1 MLIEQHCEPN
11 TKLQRVMLIGA
22 FGTMFV
28 ASLGL
33 LAYLPGLD
41 RLGNVRGD
49 FIPMAPSTAISFI
62 LLSTILVIR
71 SAPWSRWLPYRVLLI
86 AVVVFVSVFGALEVI
101 GYVCG
106 RNLNFEETLVP
117 VSGYLD
123 GIPIGLMSPA
133 TGAIFL
139 LAGLSILGLL
149 ISRPEQAR
157 RAIIGHAA
165 SITGTVVLL
174 ASSVFSLAY
183 LLGTPLLYDASNT
196 IPMALTTA
204 LAFFLLGLATVSASG
219 FHVFPLKLIADASTN
234 AILLRVFLPLIVLSS
249 LLGSFASVWSSYSS
263 KANPALASALV
274 VVLMCALTGILV
286 GTVASRIGNK
296 LDAANFALQASMAR
310 YQDLYENAPDM
321 FVSVDAI
328 SGTIVECNET
338 FSQAV
343 GHTKAELIGRPVI
356 DMYHPDSREDAKK
369 AFQCFVTTGQ
379 VNDTALALKRKDGT
393 KIEVSLNVS
402 SIRNDQG
409 QVIQSRSVWRDIT
422 VRKHAEDELRFKNLI
437 LKTQQE
443 TSLDGILVVD
453 KDRAN
458 ISTNQ
463 RFKEIWGLP
472 TEIIASASDE
482 RAIEWVMNSVILHPE
497 EFDRKVKQ
505 IYENPEATTH
515 DEISLKDGRLVSRY
529 SAPMLDADKQYFGRV
544 WYFRDITESRLLESQ
559 RRNQQ
564 KLESVGTLASGV
576 AHEINN
582 PINGVINYAQL
593 LLDESVE
600 DSNAHNY
607 AKEIIAETERVA
619 TIVRNLL
626 AFSRHD
632 KQDHSPACMSDI
644 VEATLS
650 LVRTIIRHD
659 QITLQVDVPDSLP
672 KLKCR
677 SQQIQQVLMNLLTN
691 ARDAL
696 NERFPGHDEEKT
708 LSVSAC
714 ELHRDGRGWIRV
726 TVEDRGAGIP
736 PDIVDRILDPFFTT
750 KGRDMGTGLGLAI
763 AHGIVKEHHGELTFE
778 SVPGQGTKVCL
789 ELPVENGWSLGEG
802 TRTMVEHGGE

>member
-1 MLIEQHCEPN
+1 
-11 TKLQRVMLIGA
+11 MLIGA
-22 FGTMFV
+22 IGTMIV

-33 LAYLPGLD
+33 LGYLPGLHS
-41 RLGNVRGD
+41 LGSVRDD

-62 LLSTILVIR
+62 LLSTILVAR
-71 SAPWSRWLPYRVLLI
+71 FAPWSRWLPYRVLLI
-86 AVVVFVSVFGALEVI
+86 AVVVSVSVFGALEFI

-106 RNLNFEETLVP
+106 RDLNFEEKLVP
-117 VSGYLD
+117 VSGYLN

-133 TGAIFL
+133 TGFLFL

-149 ISRPEQAR
+149 VSRPEQAR
-157 RAIIGHAA
+157 RVIIGHAA
-165 SITGTVVLL
+165 GITGTIVLL
-174 ASSVFSLAY
+174 SSSVFSLAY
-183 LLGTPLLYDASNT
+183 LFGTPLLYDASNT

-204 LAFFLLGLATVSASG
+204 LAFFLLGLATVSACG
-219 FHVFPLKLIADASTN
+219 LHVFPLKLIAGASTN
-234 AILLRVFLPLIVLSS
+234 ATLLRFFLPLIVLST
-249 LLGSFASVWSSYSS
+249 LLGILAGVGSSFVSGT
-263 KANPALASALV
+263 NPAFVSALL
-274 VVLMCALTGILV
+274 VVLMCILTGILI

-296 LDAANFALQASMAR
+296 LDAANRALQASEAK

-338 FSQAV
+338 LSRAV
-343 GHTKAELIGRPVI
+343 GYTKAELIGRPII
-356 DMYHPDSREDAKK
+356 DMYHADSQEAAKK
-369 AFQCFVTTGQ
+369 AFQSFVTTGQ
-379 VNDTALALKRKDGT
+379 VNEAALALKRKDGT

-402 SIRNDQG
+402 SLRDDQG

-422 VRKHAEDELRFKNLI
+422 VHKQAEDELRFKNLI

-453 KDRAN
+453 NDRTM

-482 RAIEWVMNSVILHPE
+482 RAIEWVANSLLLHPE
-497 EFDRKVKQ
+497 EFTRKVKQ
-505 IYENPEATTH
+505 IYKNTKATTH

-559 RRNQQ
+559 LRNQQ
-564 KLESVGTLASGV
+564 KLESVGTLAGGV

-593 LLDESVE
+593 ILDESVE

-607 AKEIIAETERVA
+607 SKEIITETERVA

-632 KQDHSPACMSDI
+632 KQAHSPACMSDI
-644 VEATLS
+644 IEATLS
-650 LVRTIIRHD
+650 LVRTIFRHD
-659 QITLQVDVPDSLP
+659 QILLTVDVPDSLP

-696 NERFPGHDEEKT
+696 NERFEGHDDEKT
-708 LSVSAC
+708 LSISAS
-714 ELHRDGRGWIRV
+714 LIQRDGRRWIRV
-726 TVEDRGAGIP
+726 LVQDNGAGISL
-736 PDIVDRILDPFFTT
+736 DVMDSILDPFFTT
-750 KGRDMGTGLGLAI
+750 KGRDKGTGLGLSI
-763 AHGIVKEHHGELTFE
+763 AHGIVKEHHGELTFD
-778 SVPGQGTKVCL
+778 SIPGHGTKVCL
-789 ELPVENGWSLGEG
+789 ELPVDNGSSLSEE
-802 TRTMVEHGGE
+802 TRTWVAQGEE